1 MTIPV
6 RIYQDLDLT
15 FGVTA
20 TQDVAKRLD
29 VNAVKQ
35 SIKNLLFTRKGE
47 KLFRPEIGS
56 DLHRILFE
64 PMDFLTVDLLRDV
77 ITETIQKFEPRVR
90 LEDVVVNP
98 NYDSNSYDLTL
109 YFYVIGIYT
118 PVTFNLTLQRLR

>member
-1 MTIPV
+1 MTTPN

-20 TQDVAKRLD
+20 TKDVAKRLD

-35 SIKNLLFTRKGE
+35 SLKNLLFIRKGE
-47 KLFRPEIGS
+47 KPFRPEIGS
-56 DLHRILFE
+56 DLQRILFE

-77 ITETIQKFEPRVR
+77 ITETIEKFEPRVR
-90 LEDVVVNP
+90 LEDIEVSP

>member
-1 MTIPV
+1 MTTPN

-20 TQDVAKRLD
+20 TKDVAKRLD

-35 SIKNLLFTRKGE
+35 SLKNLLFIRKGE

-56 DLHRILFE
+56 DLQRILFE

-77 ITETIQKFEPRVR
+77 IIETIEKFEPRVR
-90 LEDVVVNP
+90 LEDIEVSP

>member
-1 MTIPV
+1 MTIPN

-20 TQDVAKRLD
+20 TKDVAKRLD

-35 SIKNLLFTRKGE
+35 SLKNLLFIRKGE
-47 KLFRPEIGS
+47 KPFRPEIGS
-56 DLHRILFE
+56 DLQRILFE
-64 PMDFLTVDLLRDV
+64 PMDFLTIDLLRDV
-77 ITETIQKFEPRVR
+77 ITDTVKNFEPRVR
-90 LEDVVVNP
+90 LEKVEVVP
-98 NYDSNSYDLTL
+98 NYDNNSYDLTL

>member
-1 MTIPV
+1 MTIPN

-15 FGVTA
+15 FSVTA
-20 TQDVAKRLD
+20 TKDVAKRLD

-35 SIKNLLFTRKGE
+35 SIKNLLFIRKGE

-56 DLHRILFE
+56 DLQRILFE

-77 ITETIQKFEPRVR
+77 ISETIQKFEPRVR
-90 LEDVVVNP
+90 IENIEIIPD
-98 NYDSNSYDLTL
+98 YDTNSYDLTL